1 MAGPDGA
8 DASGSAH
15 GTAAAT
21 ARLVDQLIADA
32 TWLDGCFTVPG
43 TQIRFGWDPVIGIVP
58 IAGDIVGAVLGAR
71 LILRARALGLG
82 KATTAQ
88 MLLNVGVDFA
98 IGAIPFI
105 GPVFDAFYRSNRRN
119 VALVIDDLAR
129 RHANASPNTIRG

>member
-15 GTAAAT
+15 GTAVET

-32 TWLDGCFTVPG
+32 TWLDGCFAVPG
-43 TQIRFGWDPVIGIVP
+43 TQIRFGWDPVMGIVP
-58 IAGDIVGAVLGAR
+58 IAGDIAGAVLGVR
-71 LILRARALGLG
+71 LVLRARALGISQ
-82 KATTAQ
+82 ATLAQ

-119 VALVIDDLAR
+119 VALVIDALAR
-129 RHANASPNTIRG
+129 RHAGASP